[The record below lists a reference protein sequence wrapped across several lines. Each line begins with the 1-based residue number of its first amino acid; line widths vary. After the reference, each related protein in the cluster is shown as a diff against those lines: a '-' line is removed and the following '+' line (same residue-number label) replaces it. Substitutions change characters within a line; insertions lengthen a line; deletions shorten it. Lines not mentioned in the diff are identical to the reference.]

1 MAGLSSIYLKKEKK
15 ADSFVRY
22 ALLSYVY
29 FMGANV
35 WFATCYSTKLTGS
48 VDWKQKFKLRVFLYN
63 YASRYQKRKL
73 L

>member
-15 ADSFVRY
+15 KEDSFVRY

-29 FMGANV
+29 FIAANV

-48 VDWKQKFKLRVFLYN
+48 VD
-63 YASRYQKRKL
+63 
-73 L
+73 